1 MGIENLVEVIMN
13 DYTLIFS
20 ENLKTRRKELGLT
33 QKELAEILGYTEKS
47 VSKWESAKA
56 IAPSTVLPQLA
67 RCLKCDIDTLFTKAS
82 TPEYFLGIDGG
93 GTKTAFLLC
102 NKGGKTIGEVT
113 LGCCNPVD
121 IGLTQAIKILE
132 NGIDA
137 VCKDIPRSKISVYAG
152 IAGGITGNNQKMIN
166 MFLKSCGFLQYANG
180 SDATNAVSLALGNKN
195 GTAVIMG
202 TGIIAF
208 SQINNK
214 LIRRGGYGYLFE
226 EGGSAFAIV
235 KDALTYALMHEE
247 NGSVQT
253 VITELIKSKLSCSSV
268 IDQVAYFYEVG
279 KKGIAE
285 LAPLV
290 FDAYKSGD
298 RIAKQIIEKNMEAVA
313 RLIESSPET
322 DKKINNV
329 VIVGGLTK
337 QKDIII
343 PLINKKLKNPHKY
356 TIETNSKPPVLGA
369 LAIAQK
375 LYE

>member
-1 MGIENLVEVIMN
+1 MN

-20 ENLKTRRKELGLT
+20 ENLKSRRKELGLT
-33 QKELAEILGYTEKS
+33 QKMLAEILGYTEKS

-56 IAPSTVLPQLA
+56 IAPSTILPQLA
-67 RCLKCDIDTLFTKAS
+67 SCLKCDIDTLFSKSS

-102 NKGGKTIGEVT
+102 NKNGKTIGEAT

-121 IGLTQAIKILE
+121 IGLTQTIKTLE
-132 NGIDA
+132 SGIDA

-166 MFLKSCGFLQYANG
+166 TFLKSCGFLKYENG

-195 GTAVIMG
+195 GTAIIMG

-208 SQINNK
+208 SKINNK

-226 EGGSAFAIV
+226 EGGSAFAIG
-235 KDALTYALMHEE
+235 KDAVTYALMHEE
-247 NGSVQT
+247 NASVQT
-253 VITELIKSKLSCSSV
+253 VITELIKTKLNCSSV
-268 IDQVAYFYEVG
+268 IEQVAYFYEVG

-290 FDAYKSGD
+290 FEAYKAGD
-298 RIAKQIIEKNMEAVA
+298 SIAKQIIEKNMEAVA
-313 RLIESSPET
+313 RLIELSPET

-329 VIVGGLTK
+329 VIVGGLTN

-343 PLINKKLKNPHKY
+343 PIINQKLKNPHKY
-356 TIETNSKPPVLGA
+356 AIETNSKPPVLGA